1 MVRRAM
7 GKAMVM
13 LMVSER
19 EDTDASGAG
28 ARPAGYALPVS
39 KLRGVPVTAR
49 AALKRV
55 GINTCARLLEE
66 AGKATARAK
75 LAERTGLDPE
85 LLLRLVQRADMAR
98 INGIGAVFGMMLEDL
113 GIREVG
119 ALARQDPVKLHAA
132 LKELNTRERYARRSP
147 TPEEVADWVGQARV
161 LPRLVET

>member
-1 MVRRAM
+1 MVRVPM
-7 GKAMVM
+7 GKVMAM
-13 LMVSER
+13 LMVAEQ
-19 EDTDASGAG
+19 EAPDAPGAG
-28 ARPAGYALPVS
+28 TRPTGYALPVS

-66 AGKATARAK
+66 AGKAAARAA
-75 LAERTGLDPE
+75 LAERTGIDPE

-98 INGIGAVFGMMLEDL
+98 VNGIGAVFGMMLEDL

-132 LKELNTRERYARRSP
+132 LKDLNTRERYARRSP
-147 TPEEVADWVGQARV
+147 TPEEVADWVAQARV
-161 LPRLVET
+161 LPRLVES